1 MKGMSAR
8 LTPTSRTCAA
18 RSNQIRANRITL
30 RPSTASAIVSKGND
44 SMRSISTKLILA
56 FLSIGIVS
64 VTIIFITARWN
75 TRQEF
80 IRFLSD
86 QNRTDIVSELT
97 NYYAENGTW
106 NGAEIIWYQ
115 PNGHQQ
121 PNYGPPRRMP
131 FALTDEGGTVL
142 VPNEHYKVGDKVPQA
157 NLKQG
162 VAITQND
169 KVIGVLVP
177 MPTPFQGQP
186 RELEF
191 IERINLTLLYGAL
204 IGAVIALLL
213 GVFLSRTLTRPIRE
227 LTQATHAVSEGD
239 LSQQVQVRSKDE
251 LGELAQAFNKMSS
264 ELSRSVN
271 SRKQMTAD
279 IAHELRTP
287 LSLILGHAEAVHD
300 GVLPPSR
307 ENFEIIREE
316 ATRLEHL
323 VNDLRI
329 LSLADAGELS
339 INPQRVEP
347 DRLLQEVAAI
357 YQYQTQRKNIRLDL
371 DIASPLSDIEVDPGR
386 MTQVLTN
393 IVDNALRHTP
403 QGGRIVL
410 SAKDANDQV
419 ELAIQDNGPGL
430 KAEDI
435 DRIFDRFYRTDSSRQ
450 REDGGSGLG
459 LAIARSIVQA
469 HGGQLSAESE
479 AGKGLKV
486 IVRLPKKS

>member
-1 MKGMSAR
+1 
-8 LTPTSRTCAA
+8 
-18 RSNQIRANRITL
+18 
-30 RPSTASAIVSKGND
+30 
-44 SMRSISTKLILA
+44 MRSISTKLILA

-142 VPNEHYKVGDKVPQA
+142 VPNERYKVGDKVPQT
-157 NLKQG
+157 NLQQG
-162 VAITQND
+162 VPITQED

-177 MPTPFQGQP
+177 LPIPFQGQP
-186 RELEF
+186 REVEF
-191 IERINLTLLYGAL
+191 IERINMTLLYGAL

-239 LSQQVQVRSKDE
+239 LSQQVRVRSKDE
-251 LGELAQAFNKMSS
+251 LGELAKAFNKMSAQ
-264 ELSRSVN
+264 LSRSVN
-271 SRKQMTAD
+271 ARRQMTAD

-300 GVLPPSR
+300 GVLPPSLD
-307 ENFEIIREE
+307 NFEIIREE
-316 ATRLEHL
+316 AGRLENL
-323 VNDLRI
+323 VDDLRT

-339 INPQRVEP
+339 IEKQSI
-347 DRLLQEVAAI
+347 DLKKLLQ
-357 YQYQTQRKNIRLDL
+357 
-371 DIASPLSDIEVDPGR
+371 DIASVYQHRVQQKNVALELDIPSELPFVQADANR
-386 MTQVLTN
+386 LTQVITN
-393 IVDNALRHTP
+393 ILDNALRYTP
-403 QGGRIVL
+403 ENGRVIL
-410 SAKDANDQV
+410 AAKRV
-419 ELAIQDNGPGL
+419 ENGVRISVQDNGPGI
-430 KAEDI
+430 KSGEDVNL
-435 DRIFDRFYRTDSSRQ
+435 IFDRFYRLNASRD
-450 REDGGSGLG
+450 REEGGSGLG
-459 LAIARSIVQA
+459 LAIAKSIVQA
-469 HGGQLSAESE
+469 HGGQIWAESVI
-479 AGKGLKV
+479 GQGLTV
-486 IVRLPKKS
+486 FIELPLNSR